1 MELIFKESSQVLSG
15 KPAYEVEFEASSDFS
30 IHIERPAGGRFLV
43 YQKSVANGKYSLVDG
58 VGYQDYKDVFDI
70 DFAGSVYPKWIKI
83 VSEVEPTYAAIISD
97 GEVTEIKAQSKVVE
111 ITSNGTTNITPD
123 EGFAYLNGV
132 KVKTNV
138 PQEGGGQNEMRYFA
152 LSASSFDA
160 VYYSTLAKYEVDGS
174 TLIGPTLMY
183 AEDSES
189 IEGANRCIIAA
200 AFDFN
205 TKIRIGGNDY
215 NNLFELWEISSVEE
229 FIDRFGIEK
238 EITEEQFYDPDFNPF
253 A

>member
-1 MELIFKESSQVLSG
+1 MELVFKESSQVLSG

-30 IHIERPAGGRFLV
+30 IHIERPEGGRFLV

-123 EGFAYLNGV
+123 EGFGYLNSV

-138 PQEGGGQNEMRYFA
+138 AQSGGGSTSGGGKYGMLFFDIANVSENMTLQI
-152 LSASSFDA
+152 LWASFLVNLGHQIVPATAYAYDSQGYEENLYGIKKVA
-160 VYYSTLAKYEVDGS
+160 VVYG
-174 TLIGPTLMY
+174 Y
-183 AEDSES
+183 AQSGTQVTEDMIMS
-189 IEGANRCIIAA
+189 
-200 AFDFN
+200 
-205 TKIRIGGNDY
+205 
-215 NNLFELWEISSVEE
+215 LFGELNAQ
-229 FIDRFGIEK
+229 
-238 EITEEQFYDPDFNPF
+238 EITEEEFYNVSSPSTPEE
-253 A
+253 